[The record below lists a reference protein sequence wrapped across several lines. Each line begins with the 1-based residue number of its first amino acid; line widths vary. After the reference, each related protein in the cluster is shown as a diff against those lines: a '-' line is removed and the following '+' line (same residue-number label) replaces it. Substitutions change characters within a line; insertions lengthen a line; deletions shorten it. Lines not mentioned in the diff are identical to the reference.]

1 MSGGQV
7 AKNCFQIGG
16 FDFNK
21 TVDVAAVVVVAAV
34 LVVVVVAVDDA
45 AAFNGFL
52 VQSVFS
58 AMTISI

>member
-21 TVDVAAVVVVAAV
+21 TVDVAAVVVAAV
-34 LVVVVVAVDDA
+34 LVVAVDDA

>member
-21 TVDVAAVVVVAAV
+21 TVDVAVAVVVAAV
-34 LVVVVVAVDDA
+34 LVVAVDDA